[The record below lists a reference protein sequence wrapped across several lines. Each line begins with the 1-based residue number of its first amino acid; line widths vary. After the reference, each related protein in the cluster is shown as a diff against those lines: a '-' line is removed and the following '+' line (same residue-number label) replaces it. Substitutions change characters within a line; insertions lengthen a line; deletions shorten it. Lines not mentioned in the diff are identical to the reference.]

1 MNRWRL
7 ALIVAAVW
15 LFPSVN
21 ATEHTAAAYGYP
33 VKNPFAATVIG
44 VPVPELRAKTSK
56 VKLKTG
62 YLAKTVDREIPN
74 ALWYNARI
82 PFLYRLQRKPA
93 PLVFVIAG
101 TGGAHNTAHN
111 QLLMRALYDAGMHV
125 VGLASPTHSRFI
137 TAAGST
143 GVPGNM
149 TVDARDL
156 YEVMKK
162 VREKL
167 KANDKITD
175 FYLTGYSL
183 GGINSGFIARLDKEE
198 GAFGFSRVLM
208 INPPL
213 SLYNSVSRLDRMIQS
228 VPGGIDNFP
237 QFFRGL
243 VDQVSAAYTKSDSVA
258 FDETL
263 FFNVFKENP
272 PGPDELAGLV
282 GAAFRIAASNL
293 IITSDIVTNF
303 GFALPANATAT
314 RTSSLT
320 PFMQVTVRTGFTDFY
335 HEMYFPFYQREQ
347 PSLTRGEL
355 AEMQSLKA
363 IQGFLGEAEY
373 IGVAHNRDDIILD
386 PGEIDFFPA
395 TFGDRAIIYPYGGH
409 LGNLPYWE
417 NIQNVVKFFTEGWQ

>member
-1 MNRWRL
+1 MMHWRL
-7 ALIVAAVW
+7 ALIVAMVG
-15 LFPSVN
+15 LLPSAN
-21 ATEHTAAAYGYP
+21 AAEHAAAYGYP
-33 VKNPFAATVIG
+33 VPEPFTATVVG
-44 VPVPELRAKTSK
+44 VPVPELRAKTSN
-56 VKLKTG
+56 VRLKTG
-62 YLAKTVDREIPN
+62 YLAKTVDREIPK
-74 ALWYNARI
+74 ALWYNSRI
-82 PFLYRLQRKPA
+82 AFLYRLQRKPA

-111 QLLMRALYDAGMHV
+111 QTLMRALYDAGLHV
-125 VGLASPTHSRFI
+125 VGLASPTHTRFI

-149 TVDARDL
+149 PVDAKDL
-156 YEVMKK
+156 YVVMKK

-167 KANDKITD
+167 NADKKITA

-183 GGINSGFIARLDKEE
+183 GGSNVAYVARLDKDE

-243 VDQVSAAYTKSDSVA
+243 VDQVSAAYQKSDQVA

-263 FFNVFKENP
+263 FFNVFKANP

-293 IITSDIVTNF
+293 MTASDMVTSF
-303 GFALPANATAT
+303 GFAIPANATAT

-320 PFMQVTVRTGFTDFY
+320 PFLQVTTRTGFTDFY

-347 PSLTRGEL
+347 PSLTREEM
-355 AEMQSLKA
+355 AERQSLKA
-363 IQGFLGEAEY
+363 IQGFLGDAEY
-373 IGVAHNRDDIILD
+373 IGVVHNRDDIILE

-395 TFGDRAIIYPYGGH
+395 TFGDRAIIYPTGGH

-417 NIQNVVKFFTEGWQ
+417 NVQNVVKFFTEGWQ

>member
-1 MNRWRL
+1 MMHWRM

-15 LFPSVN
+15 LFPSAN
-21 ATEHTAAAYGYP
+21 ATEHASTYGYP
-33 VKNPFAATVIG
+33 VPEPFTATVVG
-44 VPVPELRAKTSK
+44 VPVPELRAKTSN
-56 VKLKTG
+56 VRLKTG
-62 YLAKTVDREIPN
+62 YLKKTVDREIPD

-82 PFLYRLQRKPA
+82 AFLYRLQRKPA

-111 QLLMRALYDAGMHV
+111 QTLMRALYDAGMHV
-125 VGLASPTHSRFI
+125 VGLASPTHTRFI

-143 GVPGNM
+143 GVPGNL
-149 TVDARDL
+149 TVDAKDL
-156 YEVMKK
+156 YVVMKA

-167 KANDKITD
+167 DADKKITD

-183 GGINSGFIARLDKEE
+183 GGINSAFVARLDKEE
-198 GAFGFSRVLM
+198 GAFDFSRVLM
-208 INPPL
+208 INPPV

-243 VDQVSAAYTKSDSVA
+243 VDQVSATYQESDTVA

-263 FFNVFKENP
+263 FFNVFKANP

-293 IITSDIVTNF
+293 ITASDIVTNS
-303 GFALPANATAT
+303 GFAIPANATAT
-314 RTSSLT
+314 RISSLT
-320 PFMQVTVRTGFTDFY
+320 PFLQVTTRTGFTDFY

-355 AEMQSLKA
+355 AELQSRKSIKGL
-363 IQGFLGEAEY
+363 LGESEY
-373 IGVAHNRDDIILD
+373 IGVVHNRDDIILD

-395 TFGDRAIIYPYGGH
+395 TFGERAIIYPTGGH

-417 NIQNVVKFFTEGWQ
+417 NVQNVVKFFTEGWQ

>member
-1 MNRWRL
+1 MMHWRL
-7 ALIVAAVW
+7 ALLLAVVW
-15 LFPSVN
+15 LFPAAN
-21 ATEHTAAAYGYP
+21 AAEQAAAYGYP
-33 VKNPFAATVIG
+33 VPEPFTATVVG
-44 VPVPELRAKTSK
+44 VPVPELRAKTSD
-56 VKLKTG
+56 VRLKTG
-62 YLAKTVDREIPN
+62 YLKKTVDREIPD

-82 PFLYRLQRKPA
+82 AFLYRLQRKPA

-125 VGLASPTHSRFI
+125 VGLASPTHTRFI

-143 GVPGNM
+143 GVPGNLP
-149 TVDARDL
+149 VDAKDL
-156 YEVMKK
+156 YVVMKK
-162 VREKL
+162 IREKL
-167 KANDKITD
+167 DADKKITD

-183 GGINSGFIARLDKEE
+183 GGINSAFVARLDKEE

-263 FFNVFKENP
+263 FFNVFKANP

-293 IITSDIVTNF
+293 ITASDMVTNF
-303 GFALPANATAT
+303 GFAVPANATAT
-314 RTSSLT
+314 RTSS
-320 PFMQVTVRTGFTDFY
+320 FTDYY
-335 HEMYFPFYQREQ
+335 HEMYFPFYQRQQ

-355 AEMQSLKA
+355 AELQSLKS

-373 IGVAHNRDDIILD
+373 IGVVHNRDDIILD

-395 TFGDRAIIYPYGGH
+395 TFGERAIIYPTGGH
-409 LGNLPYWE
+409 LGNLSYWE
-417 NIQNVVKFFTEGWQ
+417 NVQNIVKFFTEGWQ